1 MRSPHS
7 GVPVKT
13 IHLPED
19 FDHIEDCIFTLLCRG
34 IAAQHGAGYDRH
46 GELMSQRMR
55 ELVERGRKISSAEHA
70 AAMKYARNL
79 ASTLLRLLEPGTV
92 FVNIATD
99 DIAPVLAEGTGSPLF
114 QGLWT
119 VTGLPALAVP
129 CGLVGGMPVGIQLA
143 AAPAQESLLLSAGTV
158 LQQSLRADI

>member
-1 MRSPHS
+1 
-7 GVPVKT
+7 VPVKT

-55 ELVERGRKISSAEHA
+55 ELVERGRNINSAEHA
-70 AAMKYARNL
+70 AAMEYARHL
-79 ASTLLRLLEPGTV
+79 TATLIQLLEPGTV
-92 FVNIATD
+92 VVNIATD
-99 DIAPVLAEGTGSPLF
+99 DIAPALVEGTGSPLL

-129 CGLVGGMPVGIQLA
+129 CGLVGGMPAGIQLA
-143 AAPAQESLLLSAGTV
+143 AAPAQESLLLSAGRV
-158 LQQSLRADI
+158 LQQDLRADI